1 MNMQIN
7 FIKHRKIYFFI
18 SGILIIGSLVSIF
31 LFGLNPGNDFTGGS
45 ILEIEYQKNRPSN
58 QEIRES
64 LNGLNLGDFSV
75 QPAGEKGLILKMKDI
90 SEEIHQQIIQK
101 LGEGEEIK
109 ELRFESIG
117 PVVGQEL
124 RNKTRNIVILSLL
137 AMFVY
142 IAIAF
147 SQLSW
152 PAKSWQYGVA
162 SLFILFHDILIPLGV
177 FSLLGKYYGV
187 QITIPIIVALLTIIG
202 YAINNVVVVY
212 DRLRENVLKLRRREE
227 TFEEITNKAI
237 NQTLTRQI
245 NTSLTTLLPL
255 LFIFFMGGE
264 TLKYFALTLILGIIT
279 GLYSSIFLAGPI
291 LVSWLK
297 IGKKI

>member
-1 MNMQIN
+1 MQIN

-31 LFGLNPGNDFTGGS
+31 LFGLNLGNDFTGGS

-64 LNGLNLGDFSV
+64 LNGLNLGDFNV
-75 QPAGEKGLILKMKDI
+75 QPAGEKGLILKTKDI

-124 RNKTRNIVILSLL
+124 RNKTRNIVIFSLL
-137 AMFVY
+137 AMLVY

>member
-1 MNMQIN
+1 MQID
-7 FIKHRKIYFFI
+7 FIKYRKIYFFF
-18 SGILIIGSLVSIF
+18 SGILIVGSLVS
-31 LFGLNPGNDFTGGS
+31 LVVFGLSLGNDFTGGS
-45 ILEIEYQKNRPSN
+45 LLEIEYQKDRPSN
-58 QEIRES
+58 QEIKDS
-64 LNGLNLGDFSV
+64 LSGFNLGDFNV

-90 SEEIHQQIIQK
+90 SEETHRQIIEK
-101 LGEGEEIK
+101 LGEGKEIK

-124 RNKTRNIVILSLL
+124 KNKTRDIVIFSLL
-137 AMFVY
+137 AMLIY
-142 IAIAF
+142 IAVAF

-152 PAKSWQYGVA
+152 PAKSWQYALA
-162 SLFILFHDILIPLGV
+162 SLFILFHDILIPLGI

-187 QITIPIIVALLTIIG
+187 QITIPIIAALLTIIG

-212 DRLRENVLKLRRREE
+212 DRLRENVLRFRKREE
-227 TFEEITNKAI
+227 TFEDIANKSI
-237 NQTLTRQI
+237 NQTLSRQI

-264 TLKYFALTLILGIIT
+264 TLKYFALTLIMGIVA
-279 GLYSSIFLAGPI
+279 GLYSSIFLACPI

-297 IGKKI
+297 AEKKI

>member
-1 MNMQIN
+1 MQID
-7 FIKHRKIYFFI
+7 FIKYRKIYFFFSGVLIVGSII
-18 SGILIIGSLVSIF
+18 SLIA
-31 LFGLNPGNDFTGGS
+31 FGLNPGNDFTGGS
-45 ILEIEYQKNRPSN
+45 LLEIEYQKDRPSN
-58 QEIRES
+58 QEIKDS
-64 LNGLNLGDFSV
+64 LSGFNLGDFNV

-90 SEEIHQQIIQK
+90 SEETHQQIIKK
-101 LGEGEEIK
+101 LEEGKEIK

-124 RNKTRNIVILSLL
+124 KSKTRNIVILSLL
-137 AMFVY
+137 AMLIY
-142 IAIAF
+142 IAVAF

-152 PAKSWQYGVA
+152 PAKSWQYALA

-187 QITIPIIVALLTIIG
+187 QITIPIIAALLTIIG

-212 DRLRENVLKLRRREE
+212 DRLRENVLRFRKREE
-227 TFEEITNKAI
+227 TFEDIANKSI
-237 NQTLTRQI
+237 NQTLSRQI

-264 TLKYFALTLILGIIT
+264 TLKYFALTLILGIVT
-279 GLYSSIFLAGPI
+279 GLYSSIFLACPI

-297 IGKKI
+297 AEKKI